1 MIKKIVFLVLM
12 TTLFSAASGK
22 VLYSLDFTKHKDQ
35 DAKAWLKSKG
45 FIFELDAHNL
55 NMKFKD
61 GELLISTKGELTG
74 LFGIKFTKNSYLH
87 SVGSVKIVWGVNRFP
102 QGANWAKGNNRL
114 AIGALIVLG
123 TKKLSSGLPMGLK
136 AAPYFF
142 GPFIGEKEKVGKR
155 YLGALYKEGGRYYC
169 VSTSRGKTVV
179 TNFNIDQKFQQE
191 FKQPTPPVTAFAF
204 QMNTKDTKGGAE
216 AFIKSITFYSK

>member
-1 MIKKIVFLVLM
+1 MMKKTIFLVLLM
-12 TTLFSAASGK
+12 TLFSVASGK
-22 VLYSLDFTKHKDQ
+22 VLYSLDFTKQKDG

-45 FIFELDAHNL
+45 ILFKLDTNDL
-55 NMKFKD
+55 SMKFRD
-61 GELLISTKGELTG
+61 GGLVISTDREKTG
-74 LFGIKFTKNSYLH
+74 LFGIEFSKNNYLQNI
-87 SVGSVKIVWGVNRFP
+87 GSVKIVWGVNRFP
-102 QGANWAKGNNRL
+102 QGADWANGNNRL

-123 TKKLSSGLPMGLK
+123 TEKLSSGLPMGVK

-142 GPFIGEKEKVGKR
+142 GPFIGEKERAGGR

-169 VSTSRGKTVV
+169 VSTNSGKTVI

-191 FKQPTPPVTAFAF
+191 FKKPTPPVTAFAF
-204 QMNTKDTKGGAE
+204 QMNTKNTKGGAE